1 VPLLDECYVITH
13 HAQTS
18 QVVTAIKKG
27 LEEIGMGDLV
37 KEIRYGDGDKG
48 KGPRPVSRRI
58 KFAKREIYLPM
69 VLSVTATQTRPL
81 DYEQDVLYA
90 LDWQGL
96 DVSPLVALI
105 PDNATRAEHQMRR
118 IRLAESGEKRI
129 VDESIGASPETLV
142 FDMAYAVRMISDI
155 VPNAW
160 WAREIVGQVI
170 DGLKLSGFGDDKL
183 GESSGLI
190 VETLRAWLGKQRDT
204 QAEKLFRA
212 EVAAG
217 RIQFRLRTDGWNWH
231 MPFKSQTFEPV
242 GAEQLLSENGE
253 ALGKSLFAPIYRGD
267 FSSNDERDIAV
278 YLDSEQTL
286 DWWHRNV
293 AKSHFALQGWRKE
306 KIYPDFIFAVRQSDT
321 AHKLV
326 ALEMKGQHLAGNEDT
341 TYKQAVLQLMTEA
354 YRTEQTPRVGEL
366 ELVVEDGTSVKCDL
380 VLMTEW
386 RYKLPELIK

>member
-1 VPLLDECYVITH
+1 
-13 HAQTS
+13 
-18 QVVTAIKKG
+18 
-27 LEEIGMGDLV
+27 M
-37 KEIRYGDGDKG
+37 
-48 KGPRPVSRRI
+48 
-58 KFAKREIYLPM
+58 YL
-69 VLSVTATQTRPL
+69 
-81 DYEQDVLYA
+81 
-90 LDWQGL
+90 
-96 DVSPLVALI
+96 
-105 PDNATRAEHQMRR
+105 
-118 IRLAESGEKRI
+118 
-129 VDESIGASPETLV
+129 
-142 FDMAYAVRMISDI
+142 
-155 VPNAW
+155 NAW
-160 WAREIVGQVI
+160 WAREIVGQVVV
-170 DGLKLSGFGDDKL
+170 GLKLSGFGDDKL

-231 MPFKSQTFEPV
+231 MPFKSQTLEPV

-267 FSSNDERDIAV
+267 FSSNDESDIAV

-293 AKSHFALQGWRKE
+293 AKSQFALQGWRKE

-321 AHKLV
+321 ARRLV

-354 YRTEQTPRVGEL
+354 YRTEQIPHVGEL

>member
-1 VPLLDECYVITH
+1 MLANTNRIRAIITKSALQEGWDCPFAYVLCALAVNANLAAMTQLIGRILRQPQAQKTAVPLLDECYVITH

-37 KEIRYGDGDKG
+37 TEIRYGGDKG
-48 KGPRPVSRRI
+48 KGPRPVLRRG
-58 KFAKREIYLPM
+58 KFSKREIYLPL
-69 VLSVTATQTRPL
+69 VFSVTADQTRPL

-105 PDNATRAEHQMRR
+105 PDIATRAEHQMRR

-129 VDESIGASPETLV
+129 VDEGIGASPETLV

-170 DGLKLSGFGDDKL
+170 DGRKLSGFGDDKL
-183 GESSGLI
+183 GELSGLI
-190 VETLRAWLGKQRDT
+190 VETLRAWMGKQRDT

-217 RIQFRLRTDGWNWH
+217 RIQFRLRTDGRVWH
-231 MPFKSQTFEPV
+231 MPFKSQTFE
-242 GAEQLLSENGE
+242 
-253 ALGKSLFAPIYRGD
+253 R
-267 FSSNDERDIAV
+267 
-278 YLDSEQTL
+278 
-286 DWWHRNV
+286 
-293 AKSHFALQGWRKE
+293 
-306 KIYPDFIFAVRQSDT
+306 
-321 AHKLV
+321 
-326 ALEMKGQHLAGNEDT
+326 
-341 TYKQAVLQLMTEA
+341 
-354 YRTEQTPRVGEL
+354 
-366 ELVVEDGTSVKCDL
+366 
-380 VLMTEW
+380 
-386 RYKLPELIK
+386 